1 MITKLLTKPLEKDA
15 LFDFNAD
22 CLSAFITLKN
32 QLIQVPTMIAP
43 AWGLPFGLICD
54 ASDYAV
60 GAVLRQRREKRFH
73 PVYDASKTLTSAQ
86 ENYTLLKKSYSQL
99 SLSLRVSAIFSVI

>member
-60 GAVLRQRREKRFH
+60 GAVLRQRKGKHFQPIYYVRKQ
-73 PVYDASKTLTSAQ
+73 TLTDAQ
-86 ENYTLLKKSYSQL
+86 ENYIATENEHLA
-99 SLSLRVSAIFSVI
+99 VMFAFD